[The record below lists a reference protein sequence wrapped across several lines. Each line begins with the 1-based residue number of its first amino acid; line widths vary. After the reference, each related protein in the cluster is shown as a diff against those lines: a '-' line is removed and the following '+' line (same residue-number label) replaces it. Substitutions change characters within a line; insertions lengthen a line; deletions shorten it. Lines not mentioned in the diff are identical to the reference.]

1 MRLLIKLITRDLAT
15 ERDPGNP
22 KLLLASPPHTRYSS
36 LGELMAC
43 SLLELQGDATTS
55 LTKQALKSWTLGE
68 RRGDPRAMLVKIHLH
83 QPSSPSTPWV
93 IASTPRYGKI

>member
-1 MRLLIKLITRDLAT
+1 MRQKTREEYETANQTDHQDLAT

-22 KLLLASPPHTRYSS
+22 KLLLASPPHTRCSS

-55 LTKQALKSWTLGE
+55 LTKQALKSWTLGV
-68 RRGDPRAMLVKIHLH
+68 RLGDPKGHA
-83 QPSSPSTPWV
+83 
-93 IASTPRYGKI
+93 A